1 MEVTLALVGFGN
13 AGRAFVQLLLE
24 KRRELLSKYALTF
37 RVTGITTKSH
47 GSAINPKGID
57 CRKALRRVETGKSIE
72 ELHVGIPVRDAMDFI
87 RRRPSQILFEITTL
101 NPWSGLPAIEHVR
114 SALRKGMHVVTANK
128 GPVALAY
135 RELSKLARE
144 KKLAFRFEGTVLDGA
159 PVFNLVEKT
168 LPGTRILGFHG
179 ILNSTCNLVLSEM
192 EKGKSRDGALEK
204 ARAMG
209 VAEADASHDIE
220 GWDTATKTAVLANVL
235 LGANIRPVE
244 VSRMGIDAVRPQDVQ
259 RALRQGKALRL
270 IGRGSPQRSKSD
282 GQSRAGAA
290 RAKRSHVHCGR
301 NHQRPRDPNGHHEGA
316 DVGGERPRRRANRL
330 RAALRLARH
339 CHRPVSLDR
348 VNTWIGPPGSRSG
361 DNGRRDHR

>member
-1 MEVTLALVGFGN
+1 MEVSLALVGFGN

-37 RVTGITTKSH
+37 RVTGIATRSH
-47 GSAINPKGID
+47 GSAIDPKGLD
-57 CRKALRRVETGKSIE
+57 CRKAMRRVEAGKSIE
-72 ELHVGIPVRDAMDFI
+72 ELHVGIRVRDAMDFI

-101 NPWSGLPAIEHVR
+101 NPWSGLPAIDHVR
-114 SALRKGMHVVTANK
+114 TALWKGMHVVTANK

-144 KKLAFRFEGTVLDGA
+144 KKLAFRFEGTVLDGT

-179 ILNSTCNLVLSEM
+179 ILNSTCNVVLSEM

-209 VAEADASHDIE
+209 VAEADTSHDIE
-220 GWDTATKTAVLANVL
+220 GWDTATKTAILANVL

-259 RALRQGKALRL
+259 RALRQGKSLRL
-270 IGRGSPQRSKSD
+270 IGRGRRKGRKVTTRVAPELLERSDPMSTAVGTTNVLAIQTDTMKELTLVEKDPGVEQTAYALLSD
-282 GQSRAGAA
+282 
-290 RAKRSHVHCGR
+290 
-301 NHQRPRDPNGHHEGA
+301 
-316 DVGGERPRRRANRL
+316 L
-330 RAALRLARH
+330 LAIA
-339 CHRPVSLDR
+339 
-348 VNTWIGPPGSRSG
+348 TGPPRW
-361 DNGRRDHR
+361 

>member
-1 MEVTLALVGFGN
+1 
-13 AGRAFVQLLLE
+13 
-24 KRRELLSKYALTF
+24 
-37 RVTGITTKSH
+37 
-47 GSAINPKGID
+47 
-57 CRKALRRVETGKSIE
+57 
-72 ELHVGIPVRDAMDFI
+72 
-87 RRRPSQILFEITTL
+87 
-101 NPWSGLPAIEHVR
+101 
-114 SALRKGMHVVTANK
+114 MHVVTANK

-168 LPGTRILGFHG
+168 LPGARILGFHG

-192 EKGKSRDGALEK
+192 EKGKNRDGALEK
-204 ARAMG
+204 ARAIG

-259 RALRQGKALRL
+259 RALRQGKSLRL
-270 IGRGSPQRSKSD
+270 IGRGHRKGRKVTTRVAPELLERS
-282 GQSRAGAA
+282 
-290 RAKRSHVHCGR
+290 
-301 NHQRPRDPNGHHEGA
+301 DPMSTA
-316 DVGGERPRRRANRL
+316 VGTTNVLAIQTDTMKELTWWRKTPASSNCL

-339 CHRPVSLDR
+339 CHRPVSL
-348 VNTWIGPPGSRSG
+348 VG
-361 DNGRRDHR
+361 